1 MLCSIA
7 FKKRCNQYNFSGCS
21 RLAGGNR
28 QYLSGQLP
36 LTTANLPSVLLPV
49 LMTTLSYRPAGGGR
63 CQPASDSHITSET
76 ICSRRRKCVN
86 TCRSGSLD
94 LLFIGA
100 LYDATLPSHQ
110 RWWIVPNWA
119 ECPSLSPRVT
129 SFCRSCPQ
137 TCVKFR
143 ASNENA
149 DPKPDQTSSVHPGQD
164 DSASGSP
171 SAVFVT
177 VACSWLLV

>member
-1 MLCSIA
+1 
-7 FKKRCNQYNFSGCS
+7 
-21 RLAGGNR
+21 
-28 QYLSGQLP
+28 
-36 LTTANLPSVLLPV
+36 
-49 LMTTLSYRPAGGGR
+49 MTTLSYRPAGGGR

-76 ICSRRRKCVN
+76 ICSRRRKSVN
-86 TCRSGSLD
+86 TCRSVSLD

-164 DSASGSP
+164 DSAPGSP

-177 VACSWLLV
+177 VACSWLLVWSRALPHITGPVRAKGPAWVCHAALTFQGTSPGHRGTFRPPGQVVRE